1 MLENEKNEVEKNE
14 TEQIENREEAVEQE
28 NEIPI
33 PEIQIPEEEISEDPI
48 PETPVQDI
56 PVQETPMTKRQ
67 KKHMHAFVKALCCGI
82 IFGVVAGGII
92 MGSTVISKKVI
103 TPTVSIETNASKLA
117 QTDAS
122 GAGSSTSAGNEY
134 TVSQIAAQCK
144 SSVVAITNQ
153 SVSEVRSM
161 FGVMQQQNE
170 SSGSGVIIGKNDT
183 ELLIVTNNH
192 VVEGS
197 QSLTVC
203 FNDSKDAVFN
213 AQIKGTD
220 SENDLAVI
228 AIKLSDINEDTLSSI
243 SVATVGDST
252 KLEVGDGVVAI
263 GNALGFG
270 QSVTSGIVSALDRE
284 VTIDNTTATLLQTDA
299 AINPGNSGGA
309 LFNMKGELI
318 GINTAKYASE
328 TIEGMGFAIPMAKAE
343 AVIDELKT
351 QETREKLDKDY
362 GYLNIAGGDV
372 DETAVEMY
380 GIPSGVY
387 VSEVYDGG
395 AAAKAG
401 IKQGDI
407 ITAIGGKKVSGI
419 QELKSQ
425 LQYFKAGEKVE
436 VVIQRNSDG
445 GYKEKTLE
453 VTLDNASDHQT
464 TQDSQSQGSQ
474 RGEADQ
480 DTWGSD
486 GYQTIPYSEDPNGS
500 LFQ

>member
-1 MLENEKNEVEKNE
+1 
-14 TEQIENREEAVEQE
+14 
-28 NEIPI
+28 
-33 PEIQIPEEEISEDPI
+33 
-48 PETPVQDI
+48 
-56 PVQETPMTKRQ
+56 
-67 KKHMHAFVKALCCGI
+67 
-82 IFGVVAGGII
+82 
-92 MGSTVISKKVI
+92 
-103 TPTVSIETNASKLA
+103 
-117 QTDAS
+117 
-122 GAGSSTSAGNEY
+122 
-134 TVSQIAAQCK
+134 
-144 SSVVAITNQ
+144 
-153 SVSEVRSM
+153 M